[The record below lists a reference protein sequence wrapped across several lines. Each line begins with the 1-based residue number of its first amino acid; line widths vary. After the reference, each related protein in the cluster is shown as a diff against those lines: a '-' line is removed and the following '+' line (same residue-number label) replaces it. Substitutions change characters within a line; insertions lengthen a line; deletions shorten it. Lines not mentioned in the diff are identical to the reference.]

1 MSDSLPFG
9 VHPSTIIGPDGNL
22 LRPIPEPL
30 VDPATIRALYGWMHR
45 TRAFDVKAI
54 ELQRTGRLGTY
65 ASCLGQEA
73 ASVGIGH
80 AMAPEDVLVP
90 SFRDQGTQLYRGVSM
105 VELLLYWGG
114 DERGS
119 DYAVPRDDLPISITV
134 GGHAPHAAG
143 VALALKL
150 RAEPRVAVCVFG
162 DGATSKGDVYEA
174 MNIAGVWR
182 LPVVFVVNNNQWAI
196 STPRADQSAATTLAQ
211 KAVAAGFEGSQV
223 DGNDVLAVSEAVG
236 DAIGHARKGD
246 GPRLV
251 ECLTYRLGD
260 HTTVD
265 DASRYRS
272 EAEVARWRQ
281 LDPLARVG
289 AYLAQHEGWSDAD
302 EDALVERCDD
312 EVASAATA
320 YNGTTPQPPEA
331 IFDHLFASLPRELE
345 RQRATLLASAPADG

>member
-1 MSDSLPFG
+1 MSNSPAFG
-9 VHPSTIIGPDGNL
+9 VHATTVIGPDGSL
-22 LRPIPEPL
+22 LRPIPRPL
-30 VDPATIRALYGWMHR
+30 ADAATIRTLYEWLHR
-45 TRAFDVKAI
+45 TRAFDGKAI

-80 AMAPEDVLVP
+80 AMAPGDVLVP

-150 RAEPRVAVCVFG
+150 RAEPRVAVCVIG

-174 MNIAGVWR
+174 MNIAGVWQ

-196 STPRADQSAATTLAQ
+196 STPRADQSAAATLAQ

-223 DGNDVLAVSEAVG
+223 DGNDVLAVSAAVG
-236 DAIGHARKGD
+236 DAIENARNGG

-265 DASRYRS
+265 DASRYRT
-272 EAEVARWRQ
+272 EAEVARWRE
-281 LDPLARVG
+281 LDPVARLR
-289 AYLAQHEGWSDAD
+289 AYLARQEGWTDAD
-302 EDALVERCDD
+302 DDALRQRCDD
-312 EVASAATA
+312 EVAAAAAA
-320 YNGTTPQPPEA
+320 YVATPPQPPET
-331 IFDHLFASLPRELE
+331 IFDHLFATLPGEMD
-345 RQRATLLASAPADG
+345 RQRTTMLESARPDD